1 MRRMN
6 SKDISGKNSAKSN
19 ARLLFVVH
27 VSSERGI
34 GYAGTRGVN
43 EIRGEQSGGTSV
55 KRAQPTIQMRDTK

>member
-1 MRRMN
+1 MKGSYETN
-6 SKDISGKNSAKSN
+6 EFKGYLIISGKNSAKSN

-43 EIRGEQSGGTSV
+43 EIRG
-55 KRAQPTIQMRDTK
+55 